1 MWGGGEMVSPSRNPK
16 IGLLLGPA
24 GLTFDGGNIHH
35 VPVADPE
42 RTYPEHG
49 PRCTAVAKT
58 SAAGPPS
65 RRDTLIRRGI
75 VAAPSRN
82 PDNKKHGGHTVKE
95 SARLR
100 ISDSSFV
107 NAFASNYERQILTLI
122 ILGVRLVIT

>member
-1 MWGGGEMVSPSRNPK
+1 MVSPSRNPK

-58 SAAGPPS
+58 SAAGPTFPQGHVDKKRD
-65 RRDTLIRRGI
+65 RRRA
-75 VAAPSRN
+75 VQ
-82 PDNKKHGGHTVKE
+82 E
-95 SARLR
+95 S
-100 ISDSSFV
+100 
-107 NAFASNYERQILTLI
+107 
-122 ILGVRLVIT
+122 G